1 MAAIQTMSATLIAC
15 PECDV
20 LQRATPLTPDTV
32 ARCARC
38 DTVLYRPADENLDRP
53 LAYTLAAAILFA
65 IANTFPIVG
74 LELQGQSS
82 GATLFGTAWALYEQ
96 NMTFLA
102 VLVFFTTILVPALQL
117 GAMGYVLVLLRFG
130 RVPRLLP
137 IALRVLQAVR
147 PWGMIEVF
155 ILGLL
160 VSLVK
165 LAGMANVVPGIGLW
179 SFGGLLLM
187 IAAAVASFDARVI
200 WARYRPAA

>member
-1 MAAIQTMSATLIAC
+1 MSVTLIAC

-20 LQRATPLTPDTV
+20 LQRAPPLAQDSV
-32 ARCARC
+32 ARCTRC

-53 LAYTLAAAILFA
+53 LAYVFAATILFL
-65 IANTFPIVG
+65 IANAFPIVG

-82 GATLFGTAWALYEQ
+82 GATLFGTAWALYDQ
-96 NMTFLA
+96 DMAFLGA
-102 VLVFFTTILVPALQL
+102 LVFFTTILVPGLQL
-117 GAMGYVLVLLRFG
+117 AGMAYILLPLRFG
-130 RVPRLLP
+130 HVPRRLP
-137 IALRVLQAVR
+137 VTLRMLQAVR

-165 LAGMANVVPGIGLW
+165 LAGMAKVVPGIGLW

-187 IAAAVASFDARVI
+187 IAAAVGSFDARAI
-200 WARYRPAA
+200 WARQRLAA